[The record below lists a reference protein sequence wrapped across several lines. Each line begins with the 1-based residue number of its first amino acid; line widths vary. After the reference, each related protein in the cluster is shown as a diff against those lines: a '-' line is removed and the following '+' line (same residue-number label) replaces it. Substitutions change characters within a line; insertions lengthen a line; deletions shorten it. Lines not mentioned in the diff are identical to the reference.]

1 MKNRATILILG
12 TAQFVMVL
20 DTTVMNVSITQVV
33 DDLDTTVPAVQLA
46 ITAYA
51 LVMAAF
57 MLTGAKLGD
66 MKGRRRIFAIGLG
79 VYGTGSLIT
88 SLSPNIG
95 VLLFGWSFVE
105 GIGAT
110 LVIPAIAS
118 LTAANYTGK
127 ERALAY
133 GLLGGIAGA
142 AVAAGPLIGGFVTS
156 ALTWRVVFAS
166 ETVVVVG
173 ILLFGIRH
181 VKDSP
186 AVSRERIDV
195 PGVALSALGLGL
207 VVLGVLKSSSWG
219 LVRPTGA
226 LTINGT
232 EITPFGLSVVP
243 FIIAAGLIVLM
254 AFRRVEQ
261 HQARVGRSAHLSP
274 NLLRENQQ
282 LRSGLSMFVAGYLIM
297 AGSFFVLPL
306 YLQLVRGKDAFETGV
321 AILPVSVAMM
331 IAALVGARIA
341 DRVSPRRIVRIGLAV
356 LFVGLI
362 ALMSTISPSLT
373 TPLFSISLALFGAGV
388 GLVVS
393 QLGNVVMSSIDESRS
408 SEAGG
413 LQGAAQSLGSA
424 LGTALIGAVLLAGL
438 TSGFHD
444 LVRADDS
451 IPPNVQDQIVDGS
464 QDGVPMISEAQAES
478 IAKKAGLSADQ
489 TKNVVDHYSDAQ
501 IEALKKALLAAAAFS
516 LVALWFAGDL
526 PGAPLAAQESEA
538 AGRRPGTPIRW
549 PKRRKKAPAPPPICR
564 YVTSNLG
571 EAVKGHVIEVDAS
584 PVVERRG
591 DGKVKLHQPSLAG
604 IGAAGGALWGGLIVL
619 LFFAPLL
626 GMAVRPPLRGRRG
639 AQRPRRAVPEA
650 SRRRAGAGQGGADR
664 ARARCRPTRR
674 ARVRSPARSDSLI
687 CGVRIPSAWPRYCAS
702 ASASDSALRGTPK
715 PRRKGERGF
724 LTRTSRRCARGRPG
738 ATPPSLEGIGLACR
752 EVQRKREGPDMPP
765 LAVSTGLGIGF
776 GVLYILL
783 LLTLGILSL
792 RKGHWVMFIIGIV
805 FPLFWLIGALMPPR
819 QPG

>member
-1 MKNRATILILG
+1 VKNRATILILG

-66 MKGRRRIFAIGLG
+66 MQGRRRIFAIGLA

-88 SLSPNIG
+88 ALSPNVG

-110 LVIPAIAS
+110 LVIPAIAA

-156 ALTWRVVFAS
+156 ALTWRVVFAG
-166 ETVVVVG
+166 ETVVVVA

-186 AVSRERIDV
+186 TVSGERIDV

-207 VVLGVLKSSSWG
+207 VVLGILKSSSWG

-243 FIIAAGLIVLM
+243 FVIAAGVIVLIG
-254 AFRRVEQ
+254 FRAVEQ
-261 HQARVGRSAHLSP
+261 HQVRAGRSPLLSP
-274 NLLRENQQ
+274 NLLREDQQ

-321 AILPVSVAMM
+321 AILPISVAMM

-341 DRVSPRRIVRIGLAV
+341 DRASPRRIVRIGLAV
-356 LFVGLI
+356 LFIGLV

-373 TPLFSISLALFGAGV
+373 TPLFSISLALFGAGI

-413 LQGAAQSLGSA
+413 LQGAAQSLGSS

-444 LVRADDS
+444 RIRADSS
-451 IPPNVQDQIVDGS
+451 IPAKVQDQIVKGTK
-464 QDGVPMISEAQAES
+464 DGVPMISQAQAKS
-478 IAKKAGLSADQ
+478 GAKKAGLSADQ
-489 TKNVVDHYSDAQ
+489 TKDVVDSYSDAQ
-501 IEALKKALLAAAAFS
+501 IEALKKAVLAAAAFS

-526 PGAPLAAQESEA
+526 PGAPL
-538 AGRRPGTPIRW
+538 
-549 PKRRKKAPAPPPICR
+549 
-564 YVTSNLG
+564 
-571 EAVKGHVIEVDAS
+571 
-584 PVVERRG
+584 
-591 DGKVKLHQPSLAG
+591 
-604 IGAAGGALWGGLIVL
+604 GAAEDEV
-619 LFFAPLL
+619 
-626 GMAVRPPLRGRRG
+626 
-639 AQRPRRAVPEA
+639 A
-650 SRRRAGAGQGGADR
+650 SRKTG
-664 ARARCRPTRR
+664 
-674 ARVRSPARSDSLI
+674 PAEDLQ
-687 CGVRIPSAWPRYCAS
+687 AA
-702 ASASDSALRGTPK
+702 
-715 PRRKGERGF
+715 
-724 LTRTSRRCARGRPG
+724 
-738 ATPPSLEGIGLACR
+738 
-752 EVQRKREGPDMPP
+752 
-765 LAVSTGLGIGF
+765 
-776 GVLYILL
+776 
-783 LLTLGILSL
+783 
-792 RKGHWVMFIIGIV
+792 
-805 FPLFWLIGALMPPR
+805 
-819 QPG
+819 